1 MKRKELIEA
10 IKEKYCG
17 KCPLHINTMKV
28 AQLQQVLRTGGQDG
42 EKRLNKATRPVR
54 AFQPQKAPKI
64 NSNQY
69 QSDIIGKRK
78 IIKQRKEVAEK
89 TALNFRL
96 RPKARPPM
104 EAPRPATLSPPMIRP
119 ANRIKRDNVQVGD
132 IIYMPSKRS
141 YHTVTRVTASGMGI
155 LNNIGNTRRTDPNT
169 SNKNFVFSRAL
180 YKV

>member
-54 AFQPQKAPKI
+54 AFQPQKA
-64 NSNQY
+64 
-69 QSDIIGKRK
+69 
-78 IIKQRKEVAEK
+78 
-89 TALNFRL
+89 
-96 RPKARPPM
+96 RPPPM
-104 EAPRPATLSPPMIRP
+104 DAPRPATLSPPMISP